1 MPIQTIQIL
10 VFVALTALIAGLTW
24 RHCAKDTARRAPGTS
39 TRDDVFLA
47 GRGLSWIV
55 VAGSITLTNL
65 ST

>member
-1 MPIQTIQIL
+1 MPIQTLQVF
-10 VFVALTALIAGLTW
+10 VFVAITVLIAWLTY
-24 RHCAKDTARRAPGTS
+24 RRCVRDIGDRS
-39 TRDDVFLA
+39 MMSSRDDVFLA